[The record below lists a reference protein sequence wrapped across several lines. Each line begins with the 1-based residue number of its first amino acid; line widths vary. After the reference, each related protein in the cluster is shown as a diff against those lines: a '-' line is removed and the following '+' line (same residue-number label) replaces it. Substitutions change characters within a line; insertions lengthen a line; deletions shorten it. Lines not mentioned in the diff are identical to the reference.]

1 MKTER
6 GRGEE
11 GQEQQRVRMI
21 ESGGERAGRKKDRR
35 VVAKG
40 QRNNGSDREESC
52 ERAEDSSRS
61 EPRYTC
67 AHCRVQHH

>member
-1 MKTER
+1 
-6 GRGEE
+6 
-11 GQEQQRVRMI
+11 MI
-21 ESGGERAGRKKDRR
+21 ESGGERAGRKKDRG

>member
-21 ESGGERAGRKKDRR
+21 ESGGERAGRKAEGLWQR
-35 VVAKG
+35 VKETTAATERKG
-40 QRNNGSDREESC
+40 L
-52 ERAEDSSRS
+52 
-61 EPRYTC
+61 
-67 AHCRVQHH
+67 

>member
-21 ESGGERAGRKKDRR
+21 ESGGERAGRKKDRG

-40 QRNNGSDREESC
+40 QRNNGSDREES
-52 ERAEDSSRS
+52 
-61 EPRYTC
+61 
-67 AHCRVQHH
+67 